1 MGVASLIITEDGFS
15 VFYRRWGYYHLY
27 HVSTKASN
35 SSSVRQPSPFSA
47 SSVAF
52 KARCTASSTV
62 YWHGIGV
69 TLSFHPILRE
79 SSRSIAKS
87 VLGSESVTFS
97 MLVVVIVLSL
107 SFLCLQLHWYRL
119 SGLAS
124 ANIAKFFFSFC
135 LSFFNLLILLYFR
148 IKIVV
153 SGLQRYGFF

>member
-1 MGVASLIITEDGFS
+1 MGVACLIITEDGFS

-27 HVSTKASN
+27 HVSTRASN

-69 TLSFHPILRE
+69 AFSFHPILRE

-87 VLGSESVTFS
+87 VLGNESVTFS

-119 SGLAS
+119 SVLAS
-124 ANIAKFFFSFC
+124 ANIVKFFFSC
-135 LSFFNLLILLYFR
+135 LCDLMDTLFWLI
-148 IKIVV
+148 
-153 SGLQRYGFF
+153 

>member
-27 HVSTKASN
+27 HVSTRASN

-69 TLSFHPILRE
+69 ALNFHPILRE

-97 MLVVVIVLSL
+97 MLVVVMVFPPFVFMFATSLVSPRQVVAGDGGEAGLLSL
-107 SFLCLQLHWYRL
+107 
-119 SGLAS
+119 
-124 ANIAKFFFSFC
+124 FFFC
-135 LSFFNLLILLYFR
+135 VYLLFNLLILN
-148 IKIVV
+148 
-153 SGLQRYGFF
+153 

>member
-1 MGVASLIITEDGFS
+1 MGVACLIITEDGFS

-27 HVSTKASN
+27 HVSTRASN

-69 TLSFHPILRE
+69 AFSFHPILRE

-87 VLGSESVTFS
+87 VLGNESVTFS
-97 MLVVVIVLSL
+97 MLVVVIVFLLSL
-107 SFLCLQLHWYRL
+107 LCLSKPSLAAPRRDAAGDGGEAGLLSLLFLCLTV
-119 SGLAS
+119 
-124 ANIAKFFFSFC
+124 I
-135 LSFFNLLILLYFR
+135 
-148 IKIVV
+148 
-153 SGLQRYGFF
+153 